1 MTPVEALKAE
11 SQADHYK
18 LLLQE
23 NGSHLKNS
31 GNCLEHAVFSNKG
44 PLTFRITEF
53 RRGKDPYLTCLPSLG
68 LLPLLCQDQ
77 LKRPPNLESNHS
89 PTFS

>member
-1 MTPVEALKAE
+1 MLFIDELVTSKNRQERLGGHTFPPPEDRVGSRAESTNWGLSDSSRGLLKAE

-31 GNCLEHAVFSNKG
+31 GNCLEHTVF
-44 PLTFRITEF
+44 
-53 RRGKDPYLTCLPSLG
+53 
-68 LLPLLCQDQ
+68 
-77 LKRPPNLESNHS
+77 
-89 PTFS
+89 